1 MELYYGF
8 NFGFYI
14 PIIAAIVIGIILF
27 IMFSNNSKDSI
38 SQLEKLAND
47 HAYEL
52 IKCKAEYHHYVLK
65 TSNNTYY
72 LCLLNVPD
80 YSEIIINNKNTWELR
95 YGAGNT
101 PGKAQPNKRYLK
113 EIKNFLSKQYDG
125 TKVVLINPKPKKVAR
140 WLNESEM
147 KIITKDEI
155 AYDTYAISTND
166 LESFI
171 K

>member
-1 MELYYGF
+1 MQLYVGF

-14 PIIAAIVIGIILF
+14 PLIAAVIIGIIL
-27 IMFSNNSKDSI
+27 IIIFSNNSKDSI
-38 SQLEKLAND
+38 SLLEKLSSENG
-47 HAYEL
+47 YEL
-52 IKCKAEYHHYVLK
+52 TKCKAEYHNYILK
-65 TSNNTYY
+65 TKSNTYFIA
-72 LCLLNVPD
+72 LLNVPD
-80 YSEIIINNKNTWELR
+80 YSEVIINNKNTWELR

-101 PGKAQPNKRYLK
+101 PGKAQPNRRYLK
-113 EIKNFLSKQYDG
+113 EIKNFLSKDYNG
-125 TKVVLINPKPKKVAR
+125 IKIVLINPTPKKVAR

-155 AYDTYAISTND
+155 AYDTYAISTSD